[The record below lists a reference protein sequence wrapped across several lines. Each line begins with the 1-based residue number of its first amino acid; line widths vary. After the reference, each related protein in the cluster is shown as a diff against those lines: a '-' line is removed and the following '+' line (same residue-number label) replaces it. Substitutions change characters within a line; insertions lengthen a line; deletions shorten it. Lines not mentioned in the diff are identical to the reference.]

1 MTFLYSRAHTPRAL
15 CPRGVH
21 DCSAVRHLLI
31 VVKRETKHKKN
42 KRGSRMGW
50 DGMGWGKSAGGRRAQ
65 RIGGI
70 GARSALDQQRII
82 SGYFLRQGVGVYL

>member
-1 MTFLYSRAHTPRAL
+1 
-15 CPRGVH
+15 
-21 DCSAVRHLLI
+21 
-31 VVKRETKHKKN
+31 
-42 KRGSRMGW
+42 MGW

-82 SGYFLRQGVGVYL
+82 SGYFLRQGVGGTSWLRGKRALERERGKTLYLFYTLRALPIPVS